1 MSAGSP
7 ANLRRQNRDLVLKQ
21 IIESRALS
29 RTEIAQQTGLTG
41 AAVSRITRELIDVG
55 LLREGP
61 TIELKG
67 RVGRRNVRLELDAN
81 GAYVLG
87 VAITA
92 NVRSVCV
99 ADCRGDI
106 VGRADV
112 AALDLSDP
120 EGALET
126 VAAAARDLIR
136 ETRIDASR
144 LLGCGASVAGRAD
157 PETGRLIRS
166 EPLAW
171 RDVPVGEILSK
182 ALSIPVR
189 VEGRAVALLLAE
201 LRRGVAVGKQNV
213 LLINNGLGIGGS
225 VVIDGRLARG
235 QANAVGQIAH
245 LPIRGETTPCVCGR
259 WGCLDAVASG
269 ASVLRRLAEEDLSE
283 AAADDDPGERLR
295 ALAELSGPEHWAVQ
309 EAFRDAG
316 RKMAYAI
323 DAAIAILD
331 PELVLLAGSAGRQ
344 ADYLAGLR
352 ETLNQLRA
360 SEDGPPVQASEVT
373 SDQSAVWLG
382 LDAFVYSRNLDIDQL
397 KAA

>member
-21 IIESRALS
+21 IIENRALS

-67 RVGRRNVRLELDAN
+67 RVGRRNVRLELDAS

-87 VAITA
+87 VALTA

-99 ADCRGDI
+99 SDCRGDI

-112 AALDLSDP
+112 AALNLSEP
-120 EGALET
+120 EKALEA
-126 VAAAARDLIR
+126 VARTARDLIR

-144 LLGCGASVAGRAD
+144 LLGCGVSVAGRAD
-157 PETGRLIRS
+157 PETGVLVRS
-166 EPLAW
+166 DPLAW
-171 RDVPVGEILSK
+171 RDVPIGEILSD
-182 ALSIPVR
+182 ALSLPVR

-201 LRRGVAVGKQNV
+201 LRRGVAVGKENV
-213 LLINNGLGIGGS
+213 LLVNNGLGIGGS
-225 VVIDGRLARG
+225 VVLDGRLVRG
-235 QANAVGQIAH
+235 RANAVGQIAH
-245 LPIRGETTPCVCGR
+245 MPIRGETVPCVCGR

-269 ASVLRRLAEEDLSE
+269 ASVLRRLADVELPE
-283 AAADDDPGERLR
+283 AVADGDPGEHLR
-295 ALAELSGPEHWAVQ
+295 VLAELSGPGHWAVQ
-309 EAFRDAG
+309 EAFREAG

-323 DAAIAILD
+323 DTAIAILD
-331 PELVLLAGSAGRQ
+331 PELVLLAGLAGRQ
-344 ADYLAGLR
+344 EDYLAGLR
-352 ETLNQLRA
+352 ETLGQLRW
-360 SEDGPPVQASEVT
+360 SEGGPPVLASEVT

-382 LDAFVYSRNLDIDQL
+382 LDAFVYSRDLDIDQL
-397 KAA
+397 RAA

>member
-7 ANLRRQNRDLVLKQ
+7 ANLRRQNRDLVLRQ
-21 IIESRALS
+21 IIENRALS

-67 RVGRRNVRLELDAN
+67 RVGRRNVRLELDSA

-87 VAITA
+87 VALTG

-99 ADCRGDI
+99 ADCGGGI

-120 EGALET
+120 EKALEA
-126 VAAAARDLIR
+126 VAGTARDLIR
-136 ETRIDASR
+136 KTRIDASR
-144 LLGCGASVAGRAD
+144 LLGCGVSVAGRAD
-157 PETGRLIRS
+157 PETGVLVRS
-166 EPLAW
+166 DPLAW
-171 RDVPVGEILSK
+171 RDVPFGKILSD
-182 ALSIPVR
+182 ALSLPVR

-201 LRRGVAVGKQNV
+201 LRRGVAVGRENV
-213 LLINNGLGIGGS
+213 VLVNNGLGIGGS
-225 VVIDGRLARG
+225 VVLDGRLARG
-235 QANAVGQIAH
+235 RANAVGQIAH
-245 LPIRGETTPCVCGR
+245 MAIRGETTRCVCGR
-259 WGCLDAVASG
+259 KGCLDAVASG
-269 ASVLRRLAEEDLSE
+269 ASVLRRLAHAGMPE
-283 AAADDDPGERLR
+283 ALGDGDPGESLR
-295 ALAELSGPEHWAVQ
+295 VLAELSGPRDGPVRM
-309 EAFRDAG
+309 AFREAG
-316 RKMAYAI
+316 RKMGYAI
-323 DAAIAILD
+323 DAALSILD

-344 ADYLAGLR
+344 KDYLEGIRQTLVGLR
-352 ETLNQLRA
+352 GL
-360 SEDGPPVQASEVT
+360 DGEPPVQASEVT